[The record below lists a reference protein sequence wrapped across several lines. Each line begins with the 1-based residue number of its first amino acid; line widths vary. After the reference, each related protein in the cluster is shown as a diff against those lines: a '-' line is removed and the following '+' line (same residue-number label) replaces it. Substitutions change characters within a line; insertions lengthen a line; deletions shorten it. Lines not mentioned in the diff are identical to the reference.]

1 MQKHH
6 VCQLYEFCLL
16 NFHLTFFR
24 RYSNVK
30 WANIYRFRI
39 HWILYSLLRGSL
51 HKLKII
57 HELGYCIFARLNA
70 KFWLPKHSL
79 ENQNHCDDSSEIAF
93 EKRTDISIELLDSC
107 MVSCQ
112 LSRNVFSFLGIQQI
126 NFMPNHVHFFFLITL
141 KRIYSTIV
149 FEWDKCQAIC
159 VSFAWYRGIFYCKC
173 IRHIFK
179 WKENLKFEMPT
190 IDGEGGKE
198 VYRKGERGGW
208 LMEKEH
214 EKRKWCETEQ

>member
-1 MQKHH
+1 MSIVWILFAK
-6 VCQLYEFCLL
+6 FP
-16 NFHLTFFR
+16 
-24 RYSNVK
+24 SNIFSAIFQCEMGK
-30 WANIYRFRI
+30 YIYRFRI

-112 LSRNVFSFLGIQQI
+112 LSRNVFSFLRIQQI
-126 NFMPNHVHFFFLITL
+126 NFMPIHVHLFFLITL

-190 IDGEGGKE
+190 IDREGGKE

>member
-79 ENQNHCDDSSEIAF
+79 ENRNHCDDSSEIAF

-126 NFMPNHVHFFFLITL
+126 NFYANSCSPFLFNNTEANL
-141 KRIYSTIV
+141 LYLRLYLSETNVKRFVFRLHDIAVFSTV
-149 FEWDKCQAIC
+149 NAFGTFSNEKKTW
-159 VSFAWYRGIFYCKC
+159 
-173 IRHIFK
+173 
-179 WKENLKFEMPT
+179 NLKC
-190 IDGEGGKE
+190 
-198 VYRKGERGGW
+198 R
-208 LMEKEH
+208 
-214 EKRKWCETEQ
+214 Q